1 MKREL
6 TTNTFIP
13 SSYEKY
19 IAYSENFVVL
29 GDLGGGHREYE
40 LPLKLL
46 TRNDRK
52 SEPWSCRKRRF
63 LTRASQYGA

>member
-19 IAYSENFVVL
+19 IVYSEDFVFL
-29 GDLGGGHREYE
+29 GDLGGGPREYE
-40 LPLKLL
+40 LPLKLS
-46 TRNDRK
+46 TRNDR
-52 SEPWSCRKRRF
+52 
-63 LTRASQYGA
+63 